1 MFGLFTTSQVNKMKQ
16 ELRDYY
22 EMKLLEK
29 DELISKCEHR
39 FQISIGFQQEM
50 EQEIKDLQNDVREL
64 EDELEKKDRIIRSCG
79 LILDRIDKERG
90 RLFNAKSDRIKKKY
104 AKKINEKIEELE
116 KKYET
121 KIYIKMEEK

>member
-50 EQEIKDLQNDVREL
+50 EQEIKDLQEDIRDLEFEIEKRE
-64 EDELEKKDRIIRSCG
+64 RILRSCG

-90 RLFNAKSDRIKKKY
+90 RLFNTKSDRIKKKY
-104 AKKINEKIEELE
+104 AKKINEKLE
-116 KKYET
+116 DLK
-121 KIYIKMEEK
+121 

>member
-39 FQISIGFQQEM
+39 FQISIGFQNEM
-50 EQEIKDLQNDVREL
+50 QQEIANLQDDVREL
-64 EDELEKKDRIIRSCG
+64 EEELELSDKDVKNYYSIFKRINR
-79 LILDRIDKERG
+79 EYG
-90 RLFNAKSDRIKKKY
+90 RLCNTKSDRIKKKY
-104 AKKINEKIEELE
+104 VEKIKEILEEE
-116 KKYET
+116 
-121 KIYIKMEEK
+121 

>member
-16 ELRDYY
+16 ELREYY

-50 EQEIKDLQNDVREL
+50 EQEIKDLQEDIRDL
-64 EDELEKKDRIIRSCG
+64 EFEIEKKTAF
-79 LILDRIDKERG
+79 LDHVD
-90 RLFNAKSDRIKKKY
+90 
-104 AKKINEKIEELE
+104 
-116 KKYET
+116 
-121 KIYIKMEEK
+121 